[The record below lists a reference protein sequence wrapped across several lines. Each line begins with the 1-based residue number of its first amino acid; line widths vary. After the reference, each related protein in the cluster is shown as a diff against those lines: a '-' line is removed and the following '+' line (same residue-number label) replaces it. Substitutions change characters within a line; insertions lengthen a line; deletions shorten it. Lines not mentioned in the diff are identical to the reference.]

1 MSKILV
7 IGPAWVGDTVM
18 AQTLFTLLK
27 QQDPTAIIDVLA
39 PAHSVQVLLRMP
51 EINQCFVSPFSHG
64 SLNLRERFKLGR
76 TYQAA
81 GYQQAFTL
89 PNSFKSALI
98 PFFAGIPKRTGW
110 LGEYRYG
117 LLNDARKLDKARYP
131 LMVERFAALAFPK
144 DSPLPANLPWP
155 HLQTTQESVAAALKK
170 YTVAKVSGQPI
181 LALCPGAEFGPAK
194 RWPIEYFSQ
203 VAQQKLKEGWAV
215 WLFGSPKEQQCGVDI
230 QALCQN
236 QCVDLIGKTKLV
248 DTIDLLSCADAV
260 VANDSGLM
268 HISAALNKPLVV
280 VYGSTDPGFTPPL
293 SKNVEILSLK
303 LPCSP
308 CFQRECPLEHL
319 NCLKQLTPDKVLASI
334 DTLRSRGVA

>member
-1 MSKILV
+1 MNKILI

-18 AQTLFTLLK
+18 AQTLFALLK
-27 QQDPTAIIDVLA
+27 KQDPTVVIDVLA

-51 EINQCFVSPFSHG
+51 EINQCVVTPFAHG
-64 SLNLRERFKLGR
+64 TLNLRERFKLGR
-76 TYQAA
+76 SLRAK
-81 GYQQAFTL
+81 GYQQAIVL

-98 PFFAGIPKRTGW
+98 PFFARIPHRIGW
-110 LGEYRYG
+110 RGEFRYG
-117 LLNDARKLDKARYP
+117 VLNDVRVLDKKRYP
-131 LMVERFAALAFPK
+131 LMIQRFAALAFPK
-144 DSPLPANLPWP
+144 ASRLPETLPWP
-155 HLQTTQESVAAALKK
+155 HLQTSQDSIETALQK
-170 YTVAKVSGQPI
+170 YEIVKNVGQPI

-194 RWPIEYFSQ
+194 RWPIEYFAQ

-215 WLFGSPKEQQCGVDI
+215 WLFGSPKEKQCGVDI

-236 QCVDLIGKTKLV
+236 QCVDLIGRTALV
-248 DTIDLLSCADAV
+248 DTIDLLSCANAV

-303 LPCSP
+303 LSCSP
-308 CFQRECPLEHL
+308 CFQRECPLGHL

-334 DTLRSRGVA
+334 NVLNEAR